1 MWECGNAGMRECG
14 SVCAVP
20 LTFVCAQ
27 IWGPVRARFD
37 TRLALH
43 TSGSSALPRQ
53 LDTVVGWDVG
63 LPQALGVAKLV
74 GWFSPTRR
82 EAMIEFKFPE
92 R

>member
-1 MWECGNAGMRECG
+1 MEWVIHEHSHALSLM
-14 SVCAVP
+14 
-20 LTFVCAQ
+20 FVCEQ

-37 TRLALH
+37 TRLAVNLRDA
-43 TSGSSALPRQ
+43 SAPPRE
-53 LDTVVGWDVG
+53 LDTVVGWDVA

-82 EAMIEFKFPE
+82 EAMIELKFPE